1 MTLSTVSTLV
11 LIGVVAVISPLL
23 AEIGGTLAVPDV
35 VIEIVLGIVIGPAV
49 LSIAHPDSVVTAL
62 SDMGLSY
69 LMFLAGLELDLNRIR
84 GRSLQLA
91 GIGWGISLALA
102 LVAAAVLVLTGTVLD
117 ALVVGLALTTTALGT
132 LLPILRDSHLLEGRF
147 GSRIMAIGSVGEF
160 GPILAV
166 AVLLDHRDPVQTAL
180 LLWLFVS
187 VAVAAAVVAARSYPP
202 KVVGLLHR
210 HLQSSAQLPIRISV
224 LLIIGLVYLAY
235 RLGLDVLLGAFAAGI
250 VIRLVV
256 RGDDNQVIRGKLE
269 AIGFGFLVP
278 IFFIVSGMEF
288 QLHALISQPS
298 ALLRVPLFLVLFLI
312 VRGTPALLLYR
323 RDLPKRELV
332 PLALFSATGLPLI
345 VVITTI
351 GVSEGRMLPVNAA
364 ALVAAGMLSVLLYPM
379 VAKVRLRRAAR
390 APVVPV
396 NDHRIAGD
404 PVRPPLGIHPQL
416 SQMSASD
423 GEAGYGE
430 NAASSESPISKG
442 LIDPQQSS

>member
-1 MTLSTVSTLV
+1 MAAALV
-11 LIGVVAVISPLL
+11 LI
-23 AEIGGTLAVPDV
+23 
-35 VIEIVLGIVIGPAV
+35 
-49 LSIAHPDSVVTAL
+49 
-62 SDMGLSY
+62 
-69 LMFLAGLELDLNRIR
+69 
-84 GRSLQLA
+84 
-91 GIGWGISLALA
+91 
-102 LVAAAVLVLTGTVLD
+102 GTVLD

-132 LLPILRDSHLLEGRF
+132 LLPILRDAGLLEGRF
-147 GSRIMAIGSVGEF
+147 GSRMMAIGSVGEF

-180 LLWLFVS
+180 LLLALRGRCGGGRRGGRPV
-187 VAVAAAVVAARSYPP
+187 RHPP
-202 KVVGLLHR
+202 KVVALLHR
-210 HLQSSAQLPIRISV
+210 HLQSSAQLPIRIVGAVDPRLWCIWPSGSGSTCCSGPSRPGSWSGWWSV
-224 LLIIGLVYLAY
+224 A
-235 RLGLDVLLGAFAAGI
+235 RTA
-250 VIRLVV
+250 RS
-256 RGDDNQVIRGKLE
+256 
-269 AIGFGFLVP
+269 
-278 IFFIVSGMEF
+278 SGE
-288 QLHALISQPS
+288 SWRPS
-298 ALLRVPLFLVLFLI
+298 ASASSSRSSSSSAACSSTCTPWSPTRAPVLRVPLFLVLFLV

-323 RDLPKRELV
+323 SDLPRRELF

-364 ALVAAGMLSVLLYPM
+364 ALVAAGMLSVLVYPM
-379 VAKVRLRRAAR
+379 TAKVRLRRAAR